1 MFDIK
6 KLENICAII
15 IIVAFFFPWVSLGIV
30 SFSGYE
36 LPNLLSALNS
46 FASAF
51 SENGESS
58 PEGANYLYAVYL
70 IPLLSIGIL
79 FMEYLGKESKKLCL
93 TAGTLNVVGF
103 LYILIFETEGDIG
116 MMGIG
121 IWITVLASVVML
133 LAATGFLKIN
143 SKT

>member
-1 MFDIK
+1 MLDIK

-15 IIVAFFFPWVSLGIV
+15 IIVAFFLPWVSLGFI
-30 SFSGYE
+30 SFSGYD
-36 LPNLLSALNS
+36 LPNLGSLANS
-46 FASAF
+46 FDAAF

-58 PEGANYLYAVYL
+58 GSANNLYAVYL

-103 LYILIFETEGDIG
+103 LYVLIFETEGDIG

>member
-1 MFDIK
+1 MLNIK
-6 KLENICAII
+6 KIENICAII
-15 IIVAFFFPWVSLGIV
+15 IIVAFFLPWVSLGFI
-30 SFSGYE
+30 SFSGYD
-36 LPNLLSALNS
+36 LPNLASFVNS
-46 FASAF
+46 FDAAF

-58 PEGANYLYAVYL
+58 GSANSLYAVYL

-103 LYILIFETEGDIG
+103 LYVLIFETEGDIG

-133 LAATGFLKIN
+133 LAAAGYLKIN

>member
-1 MFDIK
+1 MLNIK
-6 KLENICAII
+6 KIENICAII
-15 IIVAFFFPWVSLGIV
+15 IIVAFFLPWVSLGFI
-30 SFSGYE
+30 SFSGYD
-36 LPNLLSALNS
+36 LPNLASFVNS
-46 FASAF
+46 FDAAF

-58 PEGANYLYAVYL
+58 GSANSLYAVYL
-70 IPLLSIGIL
+70 IPLLSISIL

-103 LYILIFETEGDIG
+103 LYVLIFETEGDIG

-133 LAATGFLKIN
+133 LAAAGYLKIN

>member
-1 MFDIK
+1 MLNIK
-6 KLENICAII
+6 KIENICAII
-15 IIVAFFFPWVSLGIV
+15 IIVAFFLPWVSLGFI
-30 SFSGYE
+30 SFSGYD
-36 LPNLLSALNS
+36 LPNLASFVNS
-46 FASAF
+46 FDAAF

-58 PEGANYLYAVYL
+58 GSANSLYAVYL
-70 IPLLSIGIL
+70 IPLLSISFL

-133 LAATGFLKIN
+133 LDAAGYLKIN

>member
-1 MFDIK
+1 MF
-6 KLENICAII
+6 C
-15 IIVAFFFPWVSLGIV
+15 F
-30 SFSGYE
+30 
-36 LPNLLSALNS
+36 LLSGLGGGFFS
-46 FASAF
+46 LFASAF

-58 PEGANYLYAVYL
+58 GSANNLYAVYI

-103 LYILIFETEGDIG
+103 LYVLIFKTEGDIG

>member
-1 MFDIK
+1 MLDIK

-15 IIVAFFFPWVSLGIV
+15 IIVAFFLPWVSLGFI
-30 SFSGYE
+30 SFSGYD
-36 LPNLLSALNS
+36 LPNLASFVNS
-46 FASAF
+46 FDAAF

-58 PEGANYLYAVYL
+58 GSANSLYAVYL
-70 IPLLSIGIL
+70 IPLLSISIL

-121 IWITVLASVVML
+121 IWITVLASIVML

>member
-1 MFDIK
+1 MLNIK
-6 KLENICAII
+6 KIENICAII
-15 IIVAFFFPWVSLGIV
+15 IIVAFFLPWVSLGFI
-30 SFSGYE
+30 SFSGYD
-36 LPNLLSALNS
+36 LPNLASFVNS
-46 FASAF
+46 FDAAF

-58 PEGANYLYAVYL
+58 GSANSLYAVYL
-70 IPLLSIGIL
+70 IPLLSISIL

-103 LYILIFETEGDIG
+103 LYVLIFETEGDIG

-121 IWITVLASVVML
+121 IWITVLASIVML